1 VDEHEIRV
9 IGSTEA
15 LHAVMTVGQN
25 LRSSGPEWRARK
37 DGPPDRPTSTN
48 STTYTATEIVG
59 YALCYA

>member
-25 LRSSGPEWRARK
+25 LRSSGPEWRAGQNR
-37 DGPPDRPTSTN
+37 SAN
-48 STTYTATEIVG
+48 VYVIEI
-59 YALCYA
+59 AR

>member
-1 VDEHEIRV
+1 MPIARPGPSDLNAEGPLDGVEVDEHEIRV

-37 DGPPDRPTSTN
+37 DSN
-48 STTYTATEIVG
+48 
-59 YALCYA
+59 L